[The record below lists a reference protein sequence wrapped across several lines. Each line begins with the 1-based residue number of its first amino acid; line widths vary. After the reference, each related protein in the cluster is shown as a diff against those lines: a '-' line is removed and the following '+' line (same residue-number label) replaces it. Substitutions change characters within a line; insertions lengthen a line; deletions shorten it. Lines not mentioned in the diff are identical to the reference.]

1 MNDIFKLNGPL
12 FTLLNRI
19 ANLAILNVLFILACL
34 PIFTIGAAITALFS
48 VIYRS
53 NKDDHLAI
61 AKEFF
66 KAFRENFKQSSLLWG
81 IHLGMILP
89 YVGVTAYVIRSF
101 PVFTL
106 PMAIIGSVLALYFI
120 VPYALQSQFKNSMKE
135 TMKNAL
141 LIVFRFLP
149 YVMMMFL
156 VGLVLLVILPVF
168 YRQTFY
174 FVTLFGFSVT
184 AQLQLIFFKKI
195 VTQLEQLKE
204 G

>member
-66 KAFRENFKQSSLLWG
+66 KAFRENFK
-81 IHLGMILP
+81 
-89 YVGVTAYVIRSF
+89 
-101 PVFTL
+101 
-106 PMAIIGSVLALYFI
+106 
-120 VPYALQSQFKNSMKE
+120 
-135 TMKNAL
+135 
-141 LIVFRFLP
+141 
-149 YVMMMFL
+149 
-156 VGLVLLVILPVF
+156 
-168 YRQTFY
+168 
-174 FVTLFGFSVT
+174 
-184 AQLQLIFFKKI
+184 
-195 VTQLEQLKE
+195 
-204 G
+204 